1 VSRLDELVAA
11 HPLPTWR
18 PVAWVVIA
26 MLAIFITWSAFAK
39 LDEVAVA
46 QGEVVPFGRVKQIQH
61 LEGGVLRELYV
72 REGDTVAEGAPL
84 FLVDLPASAI
94 NREELQVRLDGYML
108 QRARYQAEALGQPLA
123 FPETEAKRQP
133 AMRQAEENAHEA
145 RRREFE
151 STIAKLGD
159 QVRQRQLDIQ
169 EFESKRRTSAANL
182 KLMREKLNMSRELV
196 KDSLIPKIEMLGV
209 ERDVESLEGEL
220 ASLDSAIPRARA
232 ALSEA
237 NEGIR
242 EVKLKFSREARD
254 QMGQAENNIARTR
267 ELLAQATGQA
277 LRAQTQSPIEGV
289 VKNLRFNTIGGVI
302 KPGDLVMEIVPQ
314 KEKLVIEAKLNP
326 VDRGYVEAGQ
336 KALVKVSTYDY
347 ARYGGL
353 YGKVTLVA
361 PDSTTDTSASGAAQS
376 YFRVVAETDKTYLG
390 EKEGVFPIT
399 PGMQATV
406 EIHTGQKSVMEYLVK
421 PVLKLKHEG
430 FRER

>member
-1 VSRLDELVAA
+1 MSRLDDLVAA

-18 PVAWVVIA
+18 PIAWIVIG
-26 MLAIFITWSAFAK
+26 MLSIFIAWSAFAK

-108 QRARYQAEALGQPLA
+108 QRARYQAEALGQPLV

-151 STIAKLGD
+151 STVAKLGD

-169 EFESKRRTSAANL
+169 EFESKRRTTAANL
-182 KLMREKLNMSRELV
+182 KLAREKFAMSKDLV

-209 ERDVESLEGEL
+209 ERDVETLDGEL
-220 ASLDSAIPRARA
+220 SSLDSAIPRARA

-242 EVKLKFSREARD
+242 EAKLKFSREARD
-254 QMGQAENNIARTR
+254 QMGQAENSIARTR

-361 PDSTTDTSASGAAQS
+361 PDSTTDTAASGTTQS

-390 EKEGVFPIT
+390 DKEGVFPIT

-406 EIHTGQKSVMEYLVK
+406 EIHTGEKSVMEYLVK